1 MLAGVRVVEITE
13 EPGQYTGKLF
23 ADLGAD
29 VIKIEPTQGDATR
42 GRGPFAHDL
51 PGPDR
56 SLRWWQFDSG
66 KRSLALDLQSADGH
80 FLLARLVAKA
90 DIVLCSGC
98 PAQLEALGAP
108 WPETGPIVTT
118 ITPYGWTGPKRD
130 LPATDLIAQAAGGI
144 LYIAGFPG
152 EQPTQVGGEIAY
164 THGSLHAAVAT
175 LMALWGRRAGV
186 PAQHIDISLQESVA
200 ASVQPD
206 INFWDLRGEV
216 RAREPVSAL
225 RPGAGVYQATDGWVA
240 IHTLPWY
247 FDEAIAWLSD
257 HGMAEELADPT
268 WLDAAFR
275 VEHSDQVNDF
285 FTRLCGSLDKA
296 TIADEGQA
304 HRVLV
309 FPVFDALEIVNDDQV
324 QSRGWLGAVD
334 QPSAEE
340 TVQHPG
346 PPFRLTKEPWRMRG
360 GAPSLG
366 QHTTEI
372 LDELGVPAT
381 EQLALAGAGVI
392 A

>member
-1 MLAGVRVVEITE
+1 VCVIEITE
-13 EPGQYTGKLF
+13 DPGQYTGKLL

-29 VIKIEPTQGDATR
+29 VIKIEPLRGDSAR
-42 GRGPFAHDL
+42 GLGPFAYDI
-51 PGPDR
+51 PGPNR

-66 KRSLALDLQSADGH
+66 KRSLALDLQSADGGA
-80 FLLARLVAKA
+80 LLARLIAGA
-90 DIVLCSGC
+90 DIVLCSGR
-98 PAQLEALGAP
+98 PAQLESLGAP
-108 WPETGPIVTT
+108 WRGVGQTEGPIVTT

-130 LPATDLIAQAAGGI
+130 LPATDLIAQADGGI

-175 LMALWGRRAGV
+175 LMALWGRREGI

-225 RPGAGVYQATDGWVA
+225 RPGAGVYQALDGWVA

-257 HGMAEELADPT
+257 HGMAEELADPA
-268 WLDAAFR
+268 WLDAAYR
-275 VEHSDQVNDF
+275 VEHGTEVNGF
-285 FTRLCGSLDKA
+285 FTRLCASLDKH
-296 TIADEGQA
+296 TIAEEGQA

-309 FPVFDALEIVNDDQV
+309 FPVFDALEVISDEQIR
-324 QSRGWLGAVD
+324 SRDWLSDVEQPGA
-334 QPSAEE
+334 SE

-346 PPFRLTKEPWRMRG
+346 PPFRLSKEPWRMRE

-366 QHTTEI
+366 QHTREI
-372 LDELGVPAT
+372 LDELGVSAV
-381 EQLALAGAGVI
+381 EQAALAGAGVI
-392 A
+392 V